1 MFFRLSACLVY
12 LRFDI
17 LCKKKEGFSKKGS
30 MLLSLIEKIIFNFY

>member
-1 MFFRLSACLVY
+1 MFFRFLTCLVY

-17 LCKKKEGFSKKGS
+17 LCKKKKGFSKKES

>member
-1 MFFRLSACLVY
+1 MFFRFLTCLVY

-17 LCKKKEGFSKKGS
+17 LCKKKKGSQKES